1 MMLFG
6 QQVERT
12 NKVEPQAG
20 GLSAMQSFA
29 ILMNVSFVIKLSPI
43 SWYYSGKPMQSFAI
57 LMTFCFYL
65 WFFFFFFFSFFV
77 RSPL

>member
-20 GLSAMQSFA
+20 GLSTMQSFA
-29 ILMNVSFVIKLSPI
+29 ILMNVSFVFRLSLI
-43 SWYYSGKPMQSFAI
+43 SWYYSGKPMQSFDI
-57 LMTFCFYL
+57 LMTFCF
-65 WFFFFFFFSFFV
+65 
-77 RSPL
+77 

>member
-1 MMLFG
+1 MTLFD
-6 QQVERT
+6 QQVQRT

-29 ILMNVSFVIKLSPI
+29 ILMNVSFVINLSPI

-57 LMTFCFYL
+57 LMTFCF
-65 WFFFFFFFSFFV
+65 
-77 RSPL
+77 

>member
-12 NKVEPQAG
+12 NKLEPQAG

-29 ILMNVSFVIKLSPI
+29 ILMNVSFVFRLSPI
-43 SWYYSGKPMQSFAI
+43 SWYYSGNPLQSFAI
-57 LMTFCFYL
+57 LMTL
-65 WFFFFFFFSFFV
+65 SFLIDQK
-77 RSPL
+77 RIDSL